1 MESKKSE
8 RADSRKWVSPLFN
21 LGLLCAVGA
30 VLVAFEWKIEEER
43 PLLDISEDKE
53 KWEIDIIPITIQN
66 PPTAPPP
73 IVIPP
78 VIKTIDDDIKID
90 DVFIIDNNM
99 PENKP
104 LVDVALEGPPIVDIG
119 DEIIDFTEVKA
130 EFQGGIEAWYKY
142 LISNLT
148 YPRQAQRMEIQG
160 TVLVRF
166 VINTD
171 GTVQDVEVVRSI
183 DPTLD
188 KAAVDVILNSPAW
201 KAAMHQGRPVRTRMT
216 MPIKFKLN

>member
-8 RADSRKWVSPLFN
+8 RADTRKWVRPLFN

-30 VLVAFEWKIEEER
+30 VLVAFEWKIEEEK

-104 LVDVALEGPPIVDIG
+104 LVDVALL
-119 DEIIDFTEVKA
+119 FA
-130 EFQGGIEAWYKY
+130 E
-142 LISNLT
+142 
-148 YPRQAQRMEIQG
+148 
-160 TVLVRF
+160 RF
-166 VINTD
+166 VFLD
-171 GTVQDVEVVRSI
+171 GRI
-183 DPTLD
+183 
-188 KAAVDVILNSPAW
+188 KRAAVVLSG
-201 KAAMHQGRPVRTRMT
+201 HTQTYT
-216 MPIKFKLN
+216 

>member
-8 RADSRKWVSPLFN
+8 RADTRRWVSPLFN

-30 VLVAFEWKIEEER
+30 VLVAFEWKIEEEK
-43 PLLDISEDKE
+43 PLLNISEDKE

-73 IVIPP
+73 IVIPQE
-78 VIKTIDDDIKID
+78 IKIIDDHIKID

-99 PENKP
+99 PENTP
-104 LVDVALEGPPIVDIG
+104 LVDVVLEGPPIVDIG

-142 LISNLT
+142 LRSNLT
-148 YPRQAQRMEIQG
+148 YPKQAQRMEIQG

-201 KAAMHQGRPVRTRMT
+201 KAAMHHGRPVRTRMT

>member
-1 MESKKSE
+1 M
-8 RADSRKWVSPLFN
+8 DL
-21 LGLLCAVGA
+21 
-30 VLVAFEWKIEEER
+30 
-43 PLLDISEDKE
+43 
-53 KWEIDIIPITIQN
+53 IPITIQN

-73 IVIPP
+73 IAIPPAIKSIDDEVKVDKSFIFDINPADYEPIEDIKLDGPP
-78 VIKTIDDDIKID
+78 VI
-90 DVFIIDNNM
+90 
-99 PENKP
+99 
-104 LVDVALEGPPIVDIG
+104 DIG

-142 LISNLT
+142 LTSKLS
-148 YPRQAQRMEIQG
+148 YPRQAQKMGIQG

-183 DPTLD
+183 DPSLD
-188 KAAVDVILNSPAW
+188 KAAVDVILSSPAW
-201 KAAMHQGRPVRTRMT
+201 KSAMHHGRPVRTRMT